1 MTAAE
6 VSRPVRAVPAGDAA
20 MDVGNEDFK
29 SAKSISWNFLGRSCG
44 DEVEATM
51 TITKLLNRLIGRA
64 CFGYFSFVS

>member
-1 MTAAE
+1 
-6 VSRPVRAVPAGDAA
+6 